1 MSIGQVSPLCVCSRG
16 SHISVAAAA
25 ASAMFILILLQ
36 VLLPILLFAYKG
48 DESEEYEYKLNQDY
62 IIGDED
68 VYDSSSSSTDRKGV
82 TGAPVFLPFCTFSF
96 RD

>member
-1 MSIGQVSPLCVCSRG
+1 M
-16 SHISVAAAA
+16 AAAA

-68 VYDSSSSSTDRKGV
+68 VYDSSSSTDRKGV
-82 TGAPVFLPFCTFSF
+82 TGAPVFLPHNFCTFSF

>member
-1 MSIGQVSPLCVCSRG
+1 
-16 SHISVAAAA
+16 
-25 ASAMFILILLQ
+25 MFILILLQ

-68 VYDSSSSSTDRKGV
+68 VYDSSSTDRKGV
-82 TGAPVFLPFCTFSF
+82 TGAPVFLPHDFCTFSF